1 MRNWLRFYAGSAVF
15 CLGAYGF
22 YYAHYH
28 DPTPTADPE
37 AVHLLSHTAYHL
49 LHFGGLALMIVGMLA
64 VLASVIRG
72 IRGWADT

>member
-1 MRNWLRFYAGSAVF
+1 MGNWFRFYGGSAIV
-15 CLGAYGF
+15 CGGAFGL

-37 AVHLLSHTAYHL
+37 AVHLLSHAAYHL
-49 LHFGGLALMIVGMLA
+49 LYFGGLALMIVGVLL

-72 IRGWADT
+72 VSSWAHG